1 MAPLASAVEL
11 VAHGSPLAWIAVFAA
26 GVVSSLGPCASP
38 RIVAL
43 SALIVRSR
51 RPLLVGNA
59 FVSSLVATYAG
70 IGFAGGALGDLVR
83 ATSWIYALVAL
94 GGVVGGVVTLVG
106 GLGDH
111 GGVHEAV
118 DLDLTNAVSAAVL
131 GGMGFGLMVSPC
143 CTPILAV
150 VLGYTSARGDAARG
164 AGLLAVYGLGHAAP
178 LLPVIMG
185 GGLATARIA
194 SSAWSD
200 AVRVAAG
207 SCMIGLGG
215 YYALLV

>member
-1 MAPLASAVEL
+1 MSPQASAVAL
-11 VAHGSPLAWIAVFAA
+11 VAHGSPWAWIAVFAA

-43 SALIVRSR
+43 AALVVRSG
-51 RPLLVGNA
+51 RPLVVGTA
-59 FVSSLVATYAG
+59 FISSLVGTYAG

-83 ATSWIYALVAL
+83 SASWIYATVAL
-94 GGVVGGVVTLVG
+94 AGIVGGLVTLVG
-106 GLGDH
+106 GLSDH
-111 GGVHEAV
+111 CGVHATH
-118 DLDLTNAVSAAVL
+118 DLDVTNAISAAVL
-131 GGMGFGLMVSPC
+131 SGVGFALMISPC
-143 CTPILAV
+143 CTPILGV
-150 VLGYTSARGDAARG
+150 VLAYTSARGEAARG

-178 LLPVIMG
+178 LLPVVLG
-185 GGLATARIA
+185 GGGAAGRIA
-194 SSAWSD
+194 SSVWSD